1 MEKTEGL
8 RPLPY
13 WSLKKAGLFY
23 LVLGATISAEHL
35 DGPED
40 YRPRIARLKRLLGV
54 IPEKQ
59 RKDREEVEKC
69 IDILE
74 RELKELEEKTEEG

>member
-1 MEKTEGL
+1 MEAKKEEL

-59 RKDREEVEKC
+59 RKDREEVENALRLSSASSKS
-69 IDILE
+69 
-74 RELKELEEKTEEG
+74 LKTGEW